1 MHSIPIYLLSL
12 TPDDTGMALK
22 STYIFTTTVACQM
35 IITSSIIS
43 YNSQTKCV
51 LDGKSIDLS
60 TGIVRKIKIVKVL
73 KILGDF

>member
-1 MHSIPIYLLSL
+1 MHSIPICLLSL

-22 STYIFTTTVACQM
+22 GTYIFTTTVACQM
-35 IITSSIIS
+35 IITSSIS